1 MSEPNSSVTMNGMD
15 AMDGVDATEEGILPD
30 PNAGAPAGSSILSL
44 PILGGESYEDR
55 IRALVHVLRGVPVS
69 VRIVKRAI
77 DVVMAVVG
85 LLITGALLPFLVLA
99 IWMDSPGPIFYR
111 QKRAAHVGWCR
122 TQAHCRCAD
131 FTMLKLRSMRVD
143 AEKLTGPV
151 LAGED
156 DPRITRVGRFLR
168 RTRLDE
174 LPQLWNVLV
183 GDMSLV
189 GPRPERPELFENLAL
204 AIPFF
209 EERMRDCKPGIT
221 GLAQVSL
228 GYTGRAPAGSPIAR
242 MSDTLVNP
250 FHLPEADGSDADDMR
265 TKLLFDLAY
274 VASLEHFGTFI
285 VTELTIIF
293 KTPWVM
299 LRGLGR

>member
-1 MSEPNSSVTMNGMD
+1 MSEPTSSATMTTLEAMD
-15 AMDGVDATEEGILPD
+15 AVEAVEEAPPPG
-30 PNAGAPAGSSILSL
+30 PNATPSAASSLLVL
-44 PILGGESYEDR
+44 PIGGASYEDSV
-55 IRALVHVLRGVPVS
+55 RALVFLPRGIPVT
-69 VRIVKRAI
+69 VRIVKRAV
-77 DVVMAVVG
+77 DVVTAIVG
-85 LLITGALLPFLVLA
+85 LSIVAVLLPFLALA
-99 IWMDSPGPIFYR
+99 IWLDSPGPIFYR
-111 QKRAAHVGWCR
+111 QARASRVRWSR
-122 TQAHCRCAD
+122 TSAHCRCAP
-131 FTMLKLRSMRVD
+131 FMMLKLRTMRVD

-156 DPRITRVGRFLR
+156 DPRVTRVGRLLR

-242 MSDTLVNP
+242 MSDSLVNP
-250 FHLPEADGSDADDMR
+250 FHLPGAEGSDADDMR

-274 VASLEHFGTFI
+274 VAALEHFDTFLL
-285 VTELTIIF
+285 TELAIIV